1 MMTLIID
8 PAGQARCLYAEVI
21 DLRSLGELH
30 IARASRIE
38 PDGQGN
44 WWADLSPA
52 AGPVLGPFGLR
63 SEALAAELDW
73 LNDQLASLVAVPR
86 PIPHT
91 ITPS

>member
-8 PAGQARCLYAEVI
+8 PAGLARCLYTEVI
-21 DLRSLGELH
+21 NLRSLGALR

-38 PDGQGN
+38 PDDQGN

-63 SEALAAELDW
+63 SEALAAERDW
-73 LNDQLASLVAVPR
+73 LDDNLASLAA
-86 PIPHT
+86 IP
-91 ITPS
+91 

>member
-1 MMTLIID
+1 MMALIIN
-8 PAGQARCLYAEVI
+8 PAGLARCLYTEVI
-21 DLRSLGELH
+21 DLRSLGALR

-63 SEALAAELDW
+63 SEALAAERDW
-73 LNDQLASLVAVPR
+73 LDDNLASLAA
-86 PIPHT
+86 IP
-91 ITPS
+91 

>member
-8 PAGQARCLYAEVI
+8 PAGLARCLYAEAI
-21 DLRSLGELH
+21 DLRSLGELS

-73 LNDQLASLVAVPR
+73 LSDHLAAMAAAPR
-86 PIPHT
+86 PITHT

>member
-1 MMTLIID
+1 MILIID
-8 PAGQARCLYAEVI
+8 LAGLMRCLYAEAI
-21 DLRSLGELH
+21 DLRSLGELS

-38 PDGQGN
+38 PDDQGN

-63 SEALAAELDW
+63 SEALAAESDW
-73 LNDQLASLVAVPR
+73 LSDNLASMATASR

-91 ITPS
+91 IKPS

>member
-8 PAGQARCLYAEVI
+8 PAGQARCLYTETI
-21 DLRSLGELH
+21 DLRSLGELS
-30 IARASRIE
+30 ITRASRIE
-38 PDGQGN
+38 PDELGN

-52 AGPVLGPFGLR
+52 AGSVLGPFGLR

-73 LNDQLASLVAVPR
+73 LSDHLAYLAAAPR

-91 ITPS
+91 ITRS

>member
-44 WWADLSPA
+44 WWADLSPV
-52 AGPVLGPFGLR
+52 AGPILGPFGLR
-63 SEALAAELDW
+63 SEALAAERDW
-73 LNDQLASLVAVPR
+73 LDSNLASLAAAPR
-86 PIPHT
+86 PLLHVIK
-91 ITPS
+91 PS

>member
-8 PAGQARCLYAEVI
+8 PAGLVRCLYAETI
-21 DLRSLGELH
+21 DLRSLGELS

-38 PDGQGN
+38 PDELGN
-44 WWADLSPA
+44 WWADLSQA

-63 SEALAAELDW
+63 SEALGAELDW
-73 LNDQLASLVAVPR
+73 LSDHLASLSSAPR